1 MATSAAREEVRW
13 ALCRSW
19 IGCRASSRVT
29 YAGYLVPEYSGFTR
43 IVSRRFVDLAHRAGL
58 NVHVWTVDREDDAN
72 RLLDWGV
79 DALITDRPD
88 VIVPLCRSRRDDA
101 F

>member
-19 IGCRASSRVT
+19 IGRPASPRVK
-29 YAGYLVPEYSGFTR
+29 YAGYLVPEHSGLTR
-43 IVSRRFVDLAHRAGL
+43 IVSRRFVNFAHGAGL
-58 NVHVWTVDREDDAN
+58 SVHVWTVDTEEDAQ
-72 RLLDWGV
+72 RLIDWGV

-88 VIVPLCRSRRDDA
+88 IMVALCKSLR
-101 F
+101 